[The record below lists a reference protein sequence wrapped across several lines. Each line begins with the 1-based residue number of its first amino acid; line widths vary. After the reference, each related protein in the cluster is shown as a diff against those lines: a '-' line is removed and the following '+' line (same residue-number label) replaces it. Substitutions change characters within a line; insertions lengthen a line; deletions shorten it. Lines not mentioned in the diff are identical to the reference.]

1 MAILDNNASGP
12 VAEIKQSSKICG
24 KHTPGRSVTQYEQHV
39 NDASF
44 ELAKDNPGLL
54 GNREELFRQAR
65 EKVRESGY
73 LFKKGYSRSKDVIS
87 ENDQTPP
94 LY

>member
-24 KHTPGRSVTQYEQHV
+24 KHTPGRSTP
-39 NDASF
+39 ASF